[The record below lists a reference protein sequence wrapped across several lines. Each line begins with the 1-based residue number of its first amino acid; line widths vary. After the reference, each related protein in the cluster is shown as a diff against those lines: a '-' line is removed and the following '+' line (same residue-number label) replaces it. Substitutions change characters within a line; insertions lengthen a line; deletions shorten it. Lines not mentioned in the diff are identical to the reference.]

1 MPYNYVP
8 ILKSKPAEIWAW
20 QNASTN
26 VLAASRVLF
35 ELVPTDTKTSPVVN
49 FVKRLTRNYPSGQII
64 TVDCDIFGQGSSAV
78 TGLSQELYRRK
89 VHERPVFRLSD
100 TPAILDQIK
109 QACVLH
115 GQGACLRLGTDTQD
129 PDPNVPVQNVT
140 NIVNYV
146 GLSIGQID
154 LIIDFKVVD
163 SSRNVNRC
171 VPLALNM
178 LRWATTCGA
187 WRSVTL
193 ASGAFPRSVSS
204 FALGQATPL
213 NRFDAMFFAHVT
225 QGNPAIIPDFGDYSI
240 NYPIFGPTPP
250 RAPNPN
256 LRYTDGL
263 QWQVEREARGLA
275 GNASFYTLCQRVV
288 QARYWKGRRYSAGDA
303 EIERCSRS
311 IGSPGSATSWLSFG
325 GSHHITHVV
334 DRLATLGVP

>member
-1 MPYNYVP
+1 MAYNYVP

-26 VLAASRVLF
+26 VLVVSRVLF
-35 ELVPTDTKTSPVVN
+35 ELVPTATKTSPVTN
-49 FVKRLTRNYPSGQII
+49 FVNRLTRNYPSGQII
-64 TVDCDIFGQGSSAV
+64 TADCDIFGQRSSAV
-78 TGLSQELYRRK
+78 TQLSQELYQRN
-89 VHERPVFRLSD
+89 VYERPVFRLSD
-100 TPAILDQIK
+100 TPAILNQIQ

-129 PDPNVPVQNVT
+129 PDPNVPVQHVT
-140 NIVNYV
+140 NIMSHL
-146 GLSIGQID
+146 GLNISQID

-163 SSRNVNRC
+163 SSRNVTRC

-193 ASGAFPRSVSS
+193 ASGAFPRSVSN

-213 NRFDAMFFAHVT
+213 SRFDAMFFAHVT
-225 QGNPAIIPDFGDYSI
+225 QANPAIIPDFGDYSI

-256 LRYTDGL
+256 LRYTVGL

-275 GNASFYTLCQRVV
+275 GNASFFTLCQRVV
-288 QARYWKGRRYSAGDA
+288 QAPYFTGRRYSAGDA

-311 IGSPGSATSWLSFG
+311 VGSPGSATSWLSFG